1 MAELLEDV
9 VLDASAGVHRPRNLD
24 WKRAA
29 ALLYGDWGTSKELI
43 EHNNDALHA
52 IAEKTSTTH
61 VDPKLAP
68 ETQKVGDYYASGM
81 DEKTIEAQ
89 RTKPLE
95 EEFKRID
102 AIKDRAD
109 LLKAIAHLHTIG
121 VGAFFG
127 FGAGQDAKD
136 SSRDIA
142 QAGQGGLGMPDRDY
156 YTKQD
161 AD

>member
-1 MAELLEDV
+1 MKSFITISVSTLCAFSVLAQPHPSPENNPPPIDPSNFDTSVKPSEDFF
-9 VLDASAGVHRPRNLD
+9 LYANGG
-24 WKRAA
+24 WIKRTEIPPE
-29 ALLYGDWGTSKELI
+29 YTRWGSFNELI

-52 IAEKTSTTH
+52 IAEKASTTH

-109 LLKAIAHLHTIG
+109 
-121 VGAFFG
+121 
-127 FGAGQDAKD
+127 
-136 SSRDIA
+136 
-142 QAGQGGLGMPDRDY
+142 
-156 YTKQD
+156 
-161 AD
+161 